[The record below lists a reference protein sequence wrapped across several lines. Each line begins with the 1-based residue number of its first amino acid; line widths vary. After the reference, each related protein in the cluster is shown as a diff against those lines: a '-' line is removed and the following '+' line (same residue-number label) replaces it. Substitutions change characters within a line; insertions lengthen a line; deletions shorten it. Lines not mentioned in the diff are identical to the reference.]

1 MKLRERI
8 KQQSKEVA
16 EYMAKPHKYNVTWTC
31 PHCGNCHSWW
41 WEDEFEAH
49 DDGEAIMTCDRCDTQ
64 TWCKGDGNGFYEP
77 IEEERKAKFR
87 RDLTEVNSS
96 LDQLVTSRRMQ
107 FSMLEKLTSRVDDL
121 ESLEEDLHNYV
132 RGLEDKV
139 NNNNKLAFDAIN
151 TVTMRLVELEDK
163 VAQQRSRPKKEGD
176 VWDLI
181 NGPKKP
187 FHQRIRE
194 GCQLEGMDGTT
205 LASILRFIAVEV
217 EKMLD
222 RSSGGSYTINN
233 FQVGEKLRVLA
244 DEAEIDDGLSDDDEK
259 SPGWDLYGWEGDE

>member
-1 MKLRERI
+1 MNHDGFNRDRIRE
-8 KQQSKEVA
+8 QSREVA
-16 EYMAKPHKYNVTWTC
+16 EYMAKPRKYNVTWTC
-31 PHCGNCHSWW
+31 PKCGNCHNWW
-41 WEDEFEAH
+41 WEEEFEAH
-49 DDGEAIMTCDRCDTQ
+49 NDGPTIMICDRCEAQ
-64 TWCKGDGNGFYEP
+64 TWCKGDGDGFYEP
-77 IEEERKAKFR
+77 VG
-87 RDLTEVNSS
+87 EVVVNPDKSE
-96 LDQLVTSRRMQ
+96 V
-107 FSMLEKLTSRVDDL
+107 LEQRVSDL

-181 NGPKKP
+181 NGPKKS
-187 FHQRIRE
+187 FYERIRE
-194 GCQLEGMDGTT
+194 GCQLEDMDGTT

-244 DEAEIDDGLSDDDEK
+244 DEAEIDDGLSDDDDDEK
-259 SPGWDLYGWEGDE
+259 SPGWGLYGWEGDE

>member
-1 MKLRERI
+1 MNHDGFKRDRIRE
-8 KQQSKEVA
+8 QSREVA

-31 PHCGNCHSWW
+31 PHCGNCHNWW
-41 WEDEFEAH
+41 WEGEHEAH
-49 DDGEAIMTCDRCDTQ
+49 DDDETLMLCDRCDTQ
-64 TWCKGDGNGFYEP
+64 TWCKGDGNGFYKP
-77 IEEERKAKFR
+77 
-87 RDLTEVNSS
+87 
-96 LDQLVTSRRMQ
+96 
-107 FSMLEKLTSRVDDL
+107 SMWELKEGESDVMGQRVSDL
-121 ESLEEDLHNYV
+121 ESLEKDLHNYV

-181 NGPKKP
+181 NGPKKS
-187 FHQRIRE
+187 FHERIRE
-194 GCQLEGMDGTT
+194 GCQLEDMDGIT

-244 DEAEIDDGLSDDDEK
+244 DEAEIDDGLFGDDEEDEK

>member
-1 MKLRERI
+1 MNHDEFNRDRI
-8 KQQSKEVA
+8 RKQSKEVA
-16 EYMAKPHKYNVTWTC
+16 EYMKNLTKYNVLWTC
-31 PHCGNCHSWW
+31 PECGNHHNWW
-41 WEDEFEAH
+41 WDDECEAH
-49 DDGEAIMTCDRCDTQ
+49 DDGETLMFCDRCNTQ
-64 TWCKGDGNGFYEP
+64 TWCKGDGNGFFKPVKGEM
-77 IEEERKAKFR
+77 KAAAGS
-87 RDLTEVNSS
+87 DLTVLNSVLDELQNSRKIHFS
-96 LDQLVTSRRMQ
+96 LLQ
-107 FSMLEKLTSRVDDL
+107 KLTSRTDDL

-139 NNNNKLAFDAIN
+139 NNNNKLAIDAIN
-151 TVTMRLVELEDK
+151 TLTMRLVELEDK
-163 VAQQRSRPKKEGD
+163 AAQQRSRPKKEGD

-187 FHQRIRE
+187 FHERIRE
-194 GCQLEGMDGTT
+194 GCQLEYIDGIT

-259 SPGWDLYGWEGDE
+259 SPGWEGDE